1 MTRTGEP
8 GAWAGIVGQAAAVA
22 LLQRA
27 IALDRLAHAYA
38 FVGPSGVG
46 RRLTAVA
53 FAQAALCA
61 AAGMRDVRGLPPRGR
76 RPAPGLPRRRAHAA
90 RETIRR
96 APR

>member
-8 GAWAGIVGQAAAVA
+8 GVWAGIVGQPAAVA

-38 FVGPSGVG
+38 FVGPAGVG

-53 FAQAALCA
+53 YVQAALCA
-61 AAGMRDVRGLPPRGR
+61 ERAAGRAAYAGAWPPASTRTATSSCPH
-76 RPAPGLPRRRAHAA
+76 RPA
-90 RETIRR
+90 TIRR